1 MMIKNQFQVAEA
13 IDNPVMFN
21 DDAIARYR
29 KGANPMVDPRTA
41 EAEQNR
47 RGLIRNLVQGMMAR
61 NNVAAQQQQGGGQM
75 PTIVEIEKQKMAQQ
89 QAMQQQLIDAL
100 TSAGVGS
107 LPTKPDMFSQGGG
120 VVAFNG
126 QDNEQFIQTSPEE
139 TAPPSGGG
147 GKSIFQRVGEIFR
160 PRNTYL
166 QRPDNAV
173 ADQAIDIIKQV
184 EGQIGVGDVADIRD
198 GRFGYTVEAIT
209 QRLLGKPVSP
219 AKAKQA
225 DVRKAEKDATPEGDT
240 KTDKKPSGEKGAG
253 GQGIASLSRE
263 SSLGKSIKEL
273 RDKEQKI
280 LEGLSKDTKGEGLLL
295 QRIKDELERSE
306 KYQDLTEEQL
316 NAVAKKRLDEMKAES
331 GPLFEKMKAN
341 IAERKG
347 EKVGMS
353 DEERRDLFISRLG
366 KRGPGWRNVF
376 GESLEGDVLQK
387 VKDRDLNRARQDALA
402 KEEMEL
408 ARAEMLEARGQRKEA
423 DEAKKLALQA
433 HREAENLR
441 RQQAQTEI
449 GGLKDVAT
457 LDRRKADA
465 IARAQTEGLKSER
478 ELYQQQLRDEE
489 ADRRAA
495 RRDAAQAARLS
506 QPEIAKLYNFYIER
520 GMTPQQALQ
529 AAERGSRVGTT
540 DINAIKQIQADA
552 AKNQMGQMKLLSAEA
567 ALKKK
572 PDDPALRKAVEDAE
586 RQLYGG
592 YTRAQLNA
600 ALMGGGGGIPAG
612 ANVMKFDIQGNPIK

>member
-225 DVRKAEKDATPEGDT
+225 DVRKAEKDAIPEGGT

-306 KYQDLTEEQL
+306 KYKDLTEEQL

-433 HREAENLR
+433 HREAESLR

-478 ELYQQQLRDEE
+478 ELYQQQLRDEQ
-489 ADRRAA
+489 ADLRAA

-520 GMTPQQALQ
+520 GFTPQQALQ
-529 AAERGSRVGTT
+529 MAERGSRVGTT

-552 AKNQMGQMKLLSAEA
+552 AKNQMGQMKLLTADN
-567 ALKKK
+567 ALKKN
-572 PDDPALRKAVEDAE
+572 PNDPALRKAVEDAE

-592 YTRAQLNA
+592 YTRFELNT
-600 ALMGGGGGIPAG
+600 ALRGGGGGIPAG

>member
-1 MMIKNQFQVAEA
+1 MMIKNQFQVAET
-13 IDNPVMFN
+13 IDDPIMFS
-21 DDAIARYR
+21 DDTIQKYR
-29 KGANPMVDPRTA
+29 QGANPMVDSRTA

-47 RGLIRNLVQGMMAR
+47 RSLIRNLVQGMMAR

-75 PTIVEIEKQKMAQQ
+75 PTIVEVEKQKMAQQ
-89 QAMQQQLIDAL
+89 QAMQQQLIAAL
-100 TSAGVGS
+100 TSSGVGS
-107 LPTKPDMFSQGGG
+107 LPTKPDMFSRGGG

-126 QDNEQFIQTSPEE
+126 EDDQQLVQGSPEE
-139 TAPPSGGG
+139 ISPPSGGG
-147 GKSIFQRVGEIFR
+147 GKSIFQRMGDVFR
-160 PRNTYL
+160 PKNTYM

-184 EGQIGVGDVADIRD
+184 EGQIGYGDVADIKE
-198 GRFGYTVEAIT
+198 GRYGSTVEAIT

-219 AKAKQA
+219 SKAKQA
-225 DVRKAEKDATPEGDT
+225 DVRKAEKDAIPEGDT

-280 LEGLSKDTKGEGLLL
+280 LEGLSKDTEAEGLLL
-295 QRIKDELERSE
+295 KRIKDELERSS
-306 KYQDLTEEQL
+306 KYKDLTEEQL
-316 NAVAKKRLDEMKAES
+316 DAVAKKRLEEMKAES

-353 DEERRDLFISRLG
+353 DEERRQAFIGRLG

-376 GESLEGDVLQK
+376 GESLEQEALQK
-387 VKDRDLNRARQDALA
+387 AKDRDLNRARQDALA

-441 RQQAQTEI
+441 RQQAQTEV
-449 GGLKDVAT
+449 GGLKDVAA

-465 IARAQTEGLKSER
+465 MARAQTEGLKAER
-478 ELYQQQLRDEE
+478 GLYEQQLRDEA

-495 RRDAAQAARLS
+495 NREAAQANRLNQSPIARDYNALV
-506 QPEIAKLYNFYIER
+506 QIFTDQGMKPEEARKKALAFATKGQEENMDLKRQQLAARDPDYKTLVQQRAMFAMAAAKNPE
-520 GMTPQQALQ
+520 M
-529 AAERGSRVGTT
+529 AARVKQI
-540 DINAIKQIQADA
+540 DAQINAIE
-552 AKNQMGQMKLLSAEA
+552 AK
-567 ALKKK
+567 
-572 PDDPALRKAVEDAE
+572 
-586 RQLYGG
+586 YGI
-592 YTRAQLNA
+592 
-600 ALMGGGGGIPAG
+600 GGSGAPSGKSISWNDIPG
-612 ANVMKFDIQGNPIK
+612 

>member
-61 NNVAAQQQQGGGQM
+61 NNIAAQQQQGGGQM
-75 PTIVEIEKQKMAQQ
+75 PTIVEVEKQKMAQQ
-89 QAMQQQLIDAL
+89 QAMQQQLINAL

-107 LPTKPDMFSQGGG
+107 LPTKQDMFSRGGG

-126 QDNEQFIQTSPEE
+126 QNNEQFIQTSPEE

-147 GKSIFQRVGEIFR
+147 GKSIFQRIGEVLR
-160 PRNTYL
+160 PKNTYL

-173 ADQAIDIIKQV
+173 VDKAIDIIKQV
-184 EGQIGVGDVADIRD
+184 EGQIGIGDAADIRD
-198 GRFGYTVEAIT
+198 GVHGYTVEAIT
-209 QRLLGKPVSP
+209 QKLLGKPVSP
-219 AKAKQA
+219 PKAKQA
-225 DVRKAEKDATPEGDT
+225 DVRKAEKDESPKVDT
-240 KTDKKPSGEKGAG
+240 KTDNKPSSERGAG

-273 RDKEQKI
+273 RDKEQNI
-280 LEGLSKDTKGEGLLL
+280 LERLSKDTEAEGLLL
-295 QRIKDELERSE
+295 QRIKKELERSS
-306 KYQDLTEEQL
+306 KYEDLTEEQL

-331 GPLFEKMKAN
+331 GPLFEQMKAN
-341 IAERKG
+341 ITKRRG
-347 EKVGMS
+347 ETVGMTP
-353 DEERRDLFISRLG
+353 EERREAFIGRLG
-366 KRGPGWRNVF
+366 KRGLGWRNVF
-376 GESLEGDVLQK
+376 GESVEQEALQK
-387 VKDRDLNRARQDALA
+387 AKDRDLNRARQDALD

-423 DEAKKLALQA
+423 DEARKLALQA
-433 HREAENLR
+433 HRESENLR

-465 IARAQTEGLKSER
+465 MARAQTEGLKSER
-478 ELYQQQLRDEE
+478 ELYQQQLRDEA
-489 ADRRAA
+489 ADLRAA
-495 RRDAAQAARLS
+495 RRDAAQMARLAT
-506 QPEIAKLYNFYIER
+506 PDIEKNYNFLVKAYVDS
-520 GMTPQQALQ
+520 GMPPDKARAQALNDVRTKYQ
-529 AAERGSRVGTT
+529 GQGSEENMALKR
-540 DINAIKQIQADA
+540 QQLA
-552 AKNQMGQMKLLSAEA
+552 AKDPVYKQLTESMKIYSLAPQKFTA
-567 ALKKK
+567 QIK
-572 PDDPALRKAVEDAE
+572 DAE
-586 RQLYGG
+586 EKMRAIEARYGI
-592 YTRAQLNA
+592 
-600 ALMGGGGGIPAG
+600 GGGGIPAG